1 MSIVDSAAETSR
13 AARDEVLRTVFP
25 PRSLVWITDEQFDQ
39 VGPVWRVTLVYQ
51 GAMQGRWMRRRYR
64 YDIPSGT
71 LHFTGEEPVG
81 DAELGVARRSGR
93 KLF

>member
-1 MSIVDSAAETSR
+1 MSIVDSALEMSK

-25 PRSLVWITDEQFDQ
+25 PRTLVWITDEQYDQ
-39 VGPVWRVTLVYQ
+39 IGPIWSVTLVYQ

-71 LHFTGEEPVG
+71 LHFTGEEPI
-81 DAELGVARRSGR
+81 DEAEAAAARRTGR
-93 KLF
+93 KF